1 MLSPVRKSHIVST
14 AVTADS
20 GLGLGTLKTPSKM
33 GGFCVS
39 HRPGIPIDFVHVVIT
54 WHSTDADIF
63 SFHHSVPCNGLKH
76 YVAKIR
82 LQMHFSCQGVP
93 YHFSSLSYLY
103 LYDFETVLQWPDWW
117 QYD

>member
-20 GLGLGTLKTPSKM
+20 GLGLGTLKSW
-33 GGFCVS
+33 GGFVFLT
-39 HRPGIPIDFVHVVIT
+39 GIPIDFVHVVIT